1 VSASRTRAFLEQHGL
16 AAHRDRGQNF
26 LHDERV
32 AERLVELAGVGADEA
47 VIEIGTGLGMLTRC
61 LAARARHV
69 ETIEIDAGLVRAL
82 GGASGSGPGGA
93 AGSGPGGAAGS
104 GPGLASG
111 LPANVRLRH
120 ADALAVDLS
129 ALLREIGAPARVV
142 ANLPY
147 SVATPL
153 LRRFLDLGTGVR
165 GVAVM
170 VQRELAAR
178 IRARPGSADYGSL
191 AVLHAWAMS
200 QGEAIDLPAS
210 CFHPAPKVTSTFLC
224 MSPRDPA
231 LAPAEL
237 RSLEGVV
244 RAGFAHRR
252 KTLINS
258 LARAAD
264 IQASRTA
271 AALREIGLDARV
283 RAEQLDPGQW
293 LALARCLLGNRSE
306 TA

>member
-1 VSASRTRAFLEQHGL
+1 MSASRARAFLEQHGL

-32 AERLVELAGVGADEA
+32 AERLVTLAGVTPEEG
-47 VIEIGTGLGMLTRC
+47 VIEVGTGLGMLTRV
-61 LAARARHV
+61 LAAHARRV

-82 GGASGSGPGGA
+82 EAT
-93 AGSGPGGAAGS
+93 
-104 GPGLASG
+104 G
-111 LPANVRLRH
+111 LPGNVRLHH
-120 ADALAVDLS
+120 ADALEVDL
-129 ALLREIGAPARVV
+129 AGLLRELGPPARVV

-153 LRRFLDLGTGVR
+153 LRRFIDLGTGVR

-170 VQRELAAR
+170 VQRELAQR
-178 IRARPGSADYGSL
+178 IRARPGSPDYGSL
-191 AVLHAWAMS
+191 AVLHAWTMNL
-200 QGEAIDLPAS
+200 GEAIDLPAS
-210 CFHPAPKVTSTFLC
+210 CFFPAPNVTSTFLC
-224 MSPRDPA
+224 MSPRESG
-231 LAPAEL
+231 LAPEEL
-237 RSLEGVV
+237 AACEALL

-264 IQASRTA
+264 MQGSRTA
-271 AALREIGLDARV
+271 AALREIGIAERA

-293 LALARCLLGNRSE
+293 REVAWRLLERRSDPRE
-306 TA
+306 PGPP

>member
-1 VSASRTRAFLEQHGL
+1 MSASRARAFLEQHGL

-32 AERLVELAGVGADEA
+32 AERLVALAGVAPEEG
-47 VIEIGTGLGMLTRC
+47 VIEIGTGLGMLTGV

-82 GGASGSGPGGA
+82 EAT
-93 AGSGPGGAAGS
+93 
-104 GPGLASG
+104 G
-111 LPANVRLRH
+111 LPANVRLHH
-120 ADALAVDLS
+120 ADALAVDLA
-129 ALLREIGAPARVV
+129 ALLRELGPPARVV

-153 LRRFLDLGTGVR
+153 LRRFLDLAPGLR

-178 IRARPGSADYGSL
+178 IRARPGSSDYGSL
-191 AVLHAWAMS
+191 AVLHSWAMTP
-200 QGEAIDLPAS
+200 GEAIDLPAS

-224 MSPRDPA
+224 MAPCNSAP
-231 LAPAEL
+231 APAEL
-237 RSLEGVV
+237 AALEAVV
-244 RAGFAHRR
+244 RGGFAHRR
-252 KTLINS
+252 KTVVNS
-258 LARAAD
+258 LTRAAD
-264 IQASRTA
+264 IPASRTV
-271 AALREIGLDARV
+271 AALREIGLDERV

-293 LALARCLLGNRSE
+293 LVFARRLLPRSE

>member
-1 VSASRTRAFLEQHGL
+1 MSASRARAFLEQHGL

-32 AERLVELAGVGADEA
+32 AERLVELAGVGPDEA
-47 VIEIGTGLGMLTRC
+47 VIEIGSGLGMLTRV

-69 ETIEIDAGLVRAL
+69 ETIEIDSGLVRAL
-82 GGASGSGPGGA
+82 Q
-93 AGSGPGGAAGS
+93 
-104 GPGLASG
+104 ASG
-111 LPANVRLRH
+111 LPANVHLLH
-120 ADALAVDLS
+120 ADALDVDLP
-129 ALLREIGAPARVV
+129 ALLREVGAPARVV

-165 GVAVM
+165 GIAVM

-191 AVLHAWAMS
+191 AVLHAWAVT
-200 QGEAIDLPAS
+200 QGEAIDLPPS

-224 MSPRDPA
+224 MSPREAAPT
-231 LAPAEL
+231 PAEL
-237 RSLEGVV
+237 RRLEPLV
-244 RAGFAHRR
+244 RGGFAHRR

-264 IQASRTA
+264 IDASRTA

-293 LALARCLLGNRSE
+293 LVLARRLIGSE
-306 TA
+306 SA

>member
-1 VSASRTRAFLEQHGL
+1 
-16 AAHRDRGQNF
+16 
-26 LHDERV
+26 
-32 AERLVELAGVGADEA
+32 
-47 VIEIGTGLGMLTRC
+47 
-61 LAARARHV
+61 
-69 ETIEIDAGLVRAL
+69 
-82 GGASGSGPGGA
+82 
-93 AGSGPGGAAGS
+93 
-104 GPGLASG
+104 
-111 LPANVRLRH
+111 
-120 ADALAVDLS
+120 
-129 ALLREIGAPARVV
+129 V

-165 GVAVM
+165 GIAVM

-271 AALREIGLDARV
+271 VALREIGLDARV

-293 LALARCLLGNRSE
+293 LVLARRLLGNRSE

>member
-16 AAHRDRGQNF
+16 AAHRDRGQTF

-47 VIEIGTGLGMLTRC
+47 VIEIGTGLGMLTRV

-82 GGASGSGPGGA
+82 GGASGSGPRGA
-93 AGSGPGGAAGS
+93 SGSGPGSAA
-104 GPGLASG
+104 G

-120 ADALAVDLS
+120 ADALDVDLS

-165 GVAVM
+165 GIAVM

-271 AALREIGLDARV
+271 VALREIGLDARV

-293 LALARCLLGNRSE
+293 LVLARRLLGNRSE

>member
-1 VSASRTRAFLEQHGL
+1 VSASRARAFLEQHGL

-47 VIEIGTGLGMLTRC
+47 VIEIGTGLGMLTRA

-82 GGASGSGPGGA
+82 GGAAGSGLGGA
-93 AGSGPGGAAGS
+93 AGSGLGGASAAGS
-104 GPGLASG
+104 GRASA
-111 LPANVRLRH
+111 LPANVRLQH
-120 ADALAVDLS
+120 ADALGVDLS

-293 LALARCLLGNRSE
+293 LVLARHLVGSRSE

>member
-1 VSASRTRAFLEQHGL
+1 MSASRARAFLEQHGL

-32 AERLVELAGVGADEA
+32 AERLVELAGVSADEA
-47 VIEIGTGLGMLTRC
+47 VLEIGTGLGMLTRA

-69 ETIEIDAGLVRAL
+69 ETLEIDAGLVRAL
-82 GGASGSGPGGA
+82 L
-93 AGSGPGGAAGS
+93 AG
-104 GPGLASG
+104 G
-111 LPANVRLRH
+111 LPANVRLQH
-120 ADALAVDLS
+120 ADALGVDLA

-153 LRRFLDLGTGVR
+153 LRRFLDLGTGIR

-191 AVLHAWAMS
+191 AVLHAWAVS
-200 QGEAIDLPAS
+200 RGEAIDLPAS

-224 MSPRDPA
+224 MSPLDGAP
-231 LAPAEL
+231 APAEL
-237 RSLEGVV
+237 RSLERVV

-293 LALARCLLGNRSE
+293 LVLARRLLGNRSE
-306 TA
+306 TP